1 MRPFRP
7 VVMYTLFILLAG
19 SVGLAQQSATAEVN
33 GTVLDLTGAVVAGA
47 KVTLTNQG
55 TKISDSAASNASGYF
70 IFINLQPG
78 VYVLTVEREGFKK
91 VATAPFELAVNQ
103 TITQPV
109 HLAVGASAET
119 VEVRAEAPLLQL
131 SSSELGTVIP
141 QRAVNDLPLN
151 GRNFT
156 QLLTL
161 TPGAT
166 PVSTAQGTSVGVQD
180 AGISAIPSSTFS
192 KPSFHGQQ
200 NRSTLYFLDGIINT
214 DLRGPVYGVLPIID
228 SIDEFKVQSHNDKAE
243 YGSVLGGVV
252 NVVSK
257 SGTNQFH
264 GAAWEFLRNNIFDA
278 RDGFKDVRLDPATG
292 LNVPVE
298 AAPFHQNEY
307 GGTFGGPLYRNKTFF
322 FVGYEGWRYS
332 KPTQNTARI
341 PTAAEL
347 LGDFTQSTG
356 ATQIFNPYSTFKSGT
371 KFLRNPFR
379 CDASGNPLPVNASG
393 QQAQTGTPCLKLPA
407 SLINPV
413 MQAY

>member
-78 VYVLTVEREGFKK
+78 VYALTVEHQGFKK

-166 PVSTAQGTSVGVQD
+166 PVSTAQGSSVGFQD
-180 AGISAIPSSTFS
+180 AGISAIPSSSFS
-192 KPSFHGQQ
+192 KPSMHGQA

-228 SIDEFKVQSHNDKAE
+228 SIEEFKVQGHNDKAE
-243 YGSVLGGVV
+243 YGGVLGGVV
-252 NVVSK
+252 NVVSR
-257 SGTNQFH
+257 SGGNAYH
-264 GAAWEFLRNNIFDA
+264 GSGWEFLRNNVFDA
-278 RDGFKDVRLDPATG
+278 RDGFKDVRLNPATG
-292 LNVPVE
+292 FNVPVD

-307 GGTFGGPLYRNKTFF
+307 GGTFGGPIRRNGTFF
-322 FVGYEGWRYS
+322 FLGYEGWRYS
-332 KPTQNTARI
+332 KPTQNQTLI

-347 LGDFTQSTG
+347 GGDFSHSLDLN
-356 ATQIFNPYSTFKSGT
+356 QIFNPYSTRSAVIGGKTVFI
-371 KFLRNPFR
+371 RDPF
-379 CDASGNPLPVNASG
+379 
-393 QQAQTGTPCLKLPA
+393 
-407 SLINPV
+407 
-413 MQAY
+413 